1 MPNILVLSVL
11 YFYDIVYM
19 NRIFAL
25 CFLGGLFVWTGIMQ
39 SLELGQLKTFSNLF
53 LQDLVLENYSLLF
66 TMEFKPTKNQEERR
80 FGGRLQL
87 QDSSKMRVLIP
98 ECIKGSE

>member
-1 MPNILVLSVL
+1 
-11 YFYDIVYM
+11 
-19 NRIFAL
+19 
-25 CFLGGLFVWTGIMQ
+25 
-39 SLELGQLKTFSNLF
+39 
-53 LQDLVLENYSLLF
+53 
-66 TMEFKPTKNQEERR
+66 MEFNPTKNQEEGR